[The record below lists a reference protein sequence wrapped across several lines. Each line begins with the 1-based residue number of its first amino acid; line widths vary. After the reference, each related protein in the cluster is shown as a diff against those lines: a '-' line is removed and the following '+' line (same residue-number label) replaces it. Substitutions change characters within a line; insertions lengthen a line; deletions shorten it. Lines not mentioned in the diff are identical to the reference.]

1 MLLSDKLRNFYFNL
15 RLSRPLPGG
24 VEVMNPYT
32 QSHVREVCSQFFN
45 KYFFDNNKRILILGI
60 NPGRFGAGVTGITFT
75 DPIRL
80 EKECGIQNNFKKR
93 PEVSSVFIYDM
104 IRAYGWPSEFY
115 SKFILSAIS
124 PLGFTK
130 ARKNINYYDNSK
142 LASALNDFIIGTLK
156 QQISIAGFSEK
167 VVCLGEGKNYKYLD
181 RLNNEYHLFNEI
193 ISLPHPRWIMQY
205 NYKKRMNYIH
215 EYVRILLDSK
225 TEIY

>member
-1 MLLSDKLRNFYFNL
+1 LLLSDKLRNFYFNL
-15 RLSRPLPGG
+15 HLNRLLPGE

-32 QSHVREVCSQFFN
+32 QSHVREVCFQFFN

-80 EKECGIQNNFKKR
+80 EKECGIQNNFRKR

-104 IRAYGWPSEFY
+104 IRSYGGPSKFY

-142 LASALNDFIIGTLK
+142 LASTLNDFIIGTLK

-181 RLNNEYHLFNEI
+181 RLNNEYHLFKEI
-193 ISLPHPRWIMQY
+193 ISLPHPRWILQY
-205 NYKKRMNYIH
+205 RYKMKKEYIL
-215 EYVRILLDSK
+215 EYVKVLRSLVK
-225 TEIY
+225 M